1 LILNQSPEQLVQQWY
16 ASEKNKE
23 EVSNF
28 RTQINRFEQEKSDL
42 QVKLSQEQ
50 DTKYLN
56 PVVVGLA
63 LSLLIAVLGLAI
75 SMIRKRDSGKSSAA
89 WWQPHSPEA
98 QSPGNRWFTRG
109 RELMAS
115 AVRASDAV
123 KPDVLDVNLDTL
135 FKPEVFH
142 RQSQVDAGDSVQS
155 THPPESSDFLHSNL
169 MDNSRS
175 VAAEELFDL
184 QQQVEFFISLG
195 QSEQAANLLISHLSD
210 GHEPSPLAYLDLLK
224 LYHQMGYRDKYD
236 ELKSRFN
243 SQFNAGVPVFEN
255 YSYSR
260 RGLERYEKALSRIQS
275 LWPSRGVLEVIETS
289 LFKKNVEGDGEVFD
303 LEAYRELLLLYGI
316 ARYLN
321 SDGGKESEAL
331 LHPEVSTI
339 KLSQPAAG
347 LPNTEFPVTNLQPLT
362 AQTREGL
369 KKEQAVLDHVVN
381 DAYQVSNTNSHELA
395 ENELDLD
402 LSQAFEISK
411 SDETFLNPDEAGE
424 AFFKVALPQSLQ
436 HSLEFNLE
444 SDQDGKPFTIKKSGL
459 EP

>member
-1 LILNQSPEQLVQQWY
+1 LEWLNAEMEWSPKLQYSDQLKDIYVDSEADLSHRAEVSKIWLILNQSPEQLVQQWY

-260 RGLERYEKALSRIQS
+260 RGLDRYEKALSRIQS

-369 KKEQAVLDHVVN
+369 KKGN
-381 DAYQVSNTNSHELA
+381 YSGTPPRYQT
-395 ENELDLD
+395 
-402 LSQAFEISK
+402 Q
-411 SDETFLNPDEAGE
+411 
-424 AFFKVALPQSLQ
+424 
-436 HSLEFNLE
+436 
-444 SDQDGKPFTIKKSGL
+444 
-459 EP
+459 